1 MIHALD
7 LQHAGVPETIAS
19 YLVPLDGGAFAL
31 VDPGPGSTLPR
42 LEAAVGDAGFDLG
55 ALTAVLVSHVHLDHA
70 GAAGT
75 LASRTGATVIAHPR
89 AAPHLADPSRL
100 LASAR
105 RVYGGAMEELW
116 GTMDPV
122 PGEQLRVVEDGDV
135 VEFGGRRV
143 IVIDAPGHANHQHAY
158 LLDDGRL
165 FPGDAAAI
173 RLPNQRTLMP
183 ATAPPEIDLDAWN
196 RTLDRFDAAAP
207 TQLLLPHFGSKDD
220 VADHLARLRAA
231 LPAWAA
237 VIRAGLD
244 AGERDHEL
252 ADRLE
257 AYLRAELAEE
267 DAPTD
272 ATERAIR
279 AAGPHMC
286 AVGLRRALTR
296 GSDGRL

>member
-7 LQHAGVPETIAS
+7 LHHAGVPETIAS
-19 YLVPLDGGAFAL
+19 YLVALDDGAFAL

-42 LEAAVGDAGFDLG
+42 LEAAVGEAGHDLA
-55 ALTAVLVSHVHLDHA
+55 ALTTIFVTHVHLDHA

-75 LASRTGATVIAHPR
+75 LAARTGAAVVAHPR

-105 RVYGGAMEELW
+105 RVYGGQMEGLW

-122 PGEQLRVVEDGDV
+122 PADRLQVVEDGDV

-158 LLDDGRL
+158 LLDDGHL

-173 RLPNQRTLMP
+173 RLPRQRALMP
-183 ATAPPEIDLDAWN
+183 ATAPPEIDLDAWG

-207 TQLLLPHFGSKDD
+207 ISLLLPHFGAKDD
-220 VADHLARLRAA
+220 VVDHLARLRAA
-231 LPAWAA
+231 LPVWAA
-237 VIRAGLD
+237 VIRDGLD

-257 AYLRAELAEE
+257 AHLRAELAAEGTPPE
-267 DAPTD
+267 D
-272 ATERAIR
+272 TERAIR

-286 AVGLRRALTR
+286 AVGLRRALAR
-296 GSDGRL
+296 P